1 MCTMLNIMKTKE
13 KILKEIFDNDPMG
26 ILDKPFTTNEKLYN
40 MNKLIQQIADKC
52 IEEIDEHI
60 NNTIHWQFEFDNE
73 IIEGDELNELQ
84 LKIKQQILFTLIK
97 KVTK

>member
-1 MCTMLNIMKTKE
+1 MKTKE

-26 ILDKPFTTNEKLYN
+26 ILDKPFTTNEKIYN

-60 NNTIHWQFEFDNE
+60 ENTIHWQFEFNNE

>member
-1 MCTMLNIMKTKE
+1 MKTKE

-60 NNTIHWQFEFDNE
+60 DNTIHWQFEFDNE

-84 LKIKQQILFTLIK
+84 LKIKQQILFSLIK

>member
-1 MCTMLNIMKTKE
+1 MLNIMKTKE

-60 NNTIHWQFEFDNE
+60 DNTIHWQFEFDNE

-84 LKIKQQILFTLIK
+84 LKIKQQILFSLIK

>member
-60 NNTIHWQFEFDNE
+60 DNTIHWQFEFDNE

-84 LKIKQQILFTLIK
+84 LKIKQQILFSLIK

>member
-1 MCTMLNIMKTKE
+1 MKTKE

-52 IEEIDEHI
+52 IKEIDLCI
-60 NNTIHWQFEFDNE
+60 DNTIHWQFEFDNE
-73 IIEGDELNELQ
+73 IIEDDELNELQ
-84 LKIKQQILFTLIK
+84 LKIKQQILFSLIK
-97 KVTK
+97 RVTK

>member
-1 MCTMLNIMKTKE
+1 MKTKE

-60 NNTIHWQFEFDNE
+60 DNTIHWQFEFDNE

>member
-1 MCTMLNIMKTKE
+1 MRTMLNIMKTKE

-40 MNKLIQQIADKC
+40 MNKLIQQIANKC
-52 IEEIDEHI
+52 IDEIDEHI
-60 NNTIHWQFEFDNE
+60 DNTIHWQLTFDDD
-73 IIEGDELNELQ
+73 EGNELTGELE

>member
-1 MCTMLNIMKTKE
+1 
-13 KILKEIFDNDPMG
+13 MG
-26 ILDKPFTTNEKLYN
+26 ILDKTFTTNEKLYN

-60 NNTIHWQFEFDNE
+60 DNTIHWQLTFDDE
-73 IIEGDELNELQ
+73 IIEDDELNELQ
-84 LKIKQQILFTLIK
+84 LKIKQQILFSLIK

>member
-1 MCTMLNIMKTKE
+1 MKTKE

-60 NNTIHWQFEFDNE
+60 ENTIHWQFEFNNE

>member
-1 MCTMLNIMKTKE
+1 MLNIMKTKE

-60 NNTIHWQFEFDNE
+60 DNTIHWQFEFDNE

>member
-1 MCTMLNIMKTKE
+1 MKTKE
-13 KILKEIFDNDPMG
+13 KILKEIFDNDPME

-60 NNTIHWQFEFDNE
+60 DNTIHWQFEFDNE

>member
-1 MCTMLNIMKTKE
+1 
-13 KILKEIFDNDPMG
+13 
-26 ILDKPFTTNEKLYN
+26 
-40 MNKLIQQIADKC
+40 MNKIIQQIADKC

-60 NNTIHWQFEFDNE
+60 DNTIAWNLNGPTDLD
-73 IIEGDELNELQ
+73 GDEYYELE

>member
-1 MCTMLNIMKTKE
+1 MKTKE

-40 MNKLIQQIADKC
+40 MNKLIQQIANKC
-52 IEEIDEHI
+52 IDEIDEHI
-60 NNTIHWQFEFDNE
+60 DNTIHWQFEFDNE